1 MRRTALGFLLCS
13 LWSATSAAAQS
24 PLCEPRFWAS
34 TTQRSV
40 EIMLQ
45 RGDDPAAPCPN
56 SREGDTPLHLAAASA
71 NDAGA
76 VRALAAAGGDMTLRN
91 AAGATPFELF
101 MRRYEAHVG
110 GGAGDPTLAALETVF
125 LSGADP
131 ATSRQWR
138 TALDRALESKS
149 SGASLNR
156 SGGGGEPGADPFAAL
171 DQAFAAEVGAE
182 DAAEEEAAAGLA
194 HAEPDDAPV
203 EDPFA
208 ALDRAFAAEVA
219 GDAAEAFAAEV
230 GAEDAEEEAA
240 AGLAHAEPDDV
251 PVEDP
256 FAALDRAFAAAVAGD
271 VADAA
276 ADPVAADGVGA
287 AALAAPVDAETS
299 VNAADAEA
307 TEPATFGAW
316 VRAVNGS
323 VTAAEDAAAAA
334 QASAAGAGSWF
345 ARTAACVGARDRL
358 TRALAR
364 VEALT
369 VGGSRPSFVTSAM
382 GEEAYAELGERL
394 ASARAQSRACDSIE
408 QQR

>member
-1 MRRTALGFLLCS
+1 MRRTALGFLVCS
-13 LWSATSAAAQS
+13 LSSATSAVAQS

-40 EIMLQ
+40 QIMLQ

-101 MRRYEAHVG
+101 MRRYEEHVG
-110 GGAGDPTLAALETVF
+110 GGAEDPTLAALETVF
-125 LSGADP
+125 LSMADP
-131 ATSRQWR
+131 ATRQQWR

-149 SGASLNR
+149 SGASSNR
-156 SGGGGEPGADPFAAL
+156 PGGGKPGADPFATL

-182 DAAEEEAAAGLA
+182 DAEREAAAGLA

-219 GDAAEAFAAEV
+219 GDAAEAFAAGV

-240 AGLAHAEPDDV
+240 ADLAHAEPDDA

-256 FAALDRAFAAAVAGD
+256 FAALDRAFAAEATVDA
-271 VADAA
+271 AHAA

-287 AALAAPVDAETS
+287 AALAVPGDAETG
-299 VNAADAEA
+299 VNAAGAEA
-307 TEPATFGAW
+307 TEPATFAAW
-316 VRAVNGS
+316 VRAVNAS
-323 VTAAEDAAAAA
+323 VSAAEEAAAAA
-334 QASAAGAGSWF
+334 HASAAGAGSWF

-369 VGGSRPSFVTSAM
+369 VGASRPSSVTSAS
-382 GEEAYAELGERL
+382 GEEAYVELGERL
-394 ASARAQSRACDSIE
+394 ESARAQGRACDSIE
-408 QQR
+408 QPR

>member
-45 RGDDPAAPCPN
+45 RGDDSAAPCRN

-76 VRALAAAGGDMTLRN
+76 VRALAAAGGDITLRN

-125 LSGADP
+125 LSLADP
-131 ATSRQWR
+131 ATRQQWR
-138 TALDRALESKS
+138 TALDRALES
-149 SGASLNR
+149 SGASSNR
-156 SGGGGEPGADPFAAL
+156 SGGVGEPGADPFAAL

-182 DAAEEEAAAGLA
+182 DAEEEAAAGLA

-208 ALDRAFAAEVA
+208 ALDRAFATEVA

-230 GAEDAEEEAA
+230 
-240 AGLAHAEPDDV
+240 
-251 PVEDP
+251 EDP
-256 FAALDRAFAAAVAGD
+256 FAALDRAFSAEVAGD

-276 ADPVAADGVGA
+276 ADSVAADGVGA
-287 AALAAPVDAETS
+287 AALAVPVDAETS
-299 VNAADAEA
+299 VNAAGAEA
-307 TEPATFGAW
+307 TEPATFAAW
-316 VRAVNGS
+316 VRAVNAS
-323 VTAAEDAAAAA
+323 VSAAEEAAAAA

>member
-1 MRRTALGFLLCS
+1 
-13 LWSATSAAAQS
+13 
-24 PLCEPRFWAS
+24 
-34 TTQRSV
+34 
-40 EIMLQ
+40 MLQ

-101 MRRYEAHVG
+101 MRRYEAHVVG
-110 GGAGDPTLAALETVF
+110 GGSAEPTLAALETVF
-125 LSGADP
+125 LSLADP
-131 ATSRQWR
+131 ATRQQWR
-138 TALDRALESKS
+138 TALDRALES
-149 SGASLNR
+149 SGALSNR
-156 SGGGGEPGADPFAAL
+156 SGGVGEPGADPFAAL

-182 DAAEEEAAAGLA
+182 GAEEEAAAGLA
-194 HAEPDDAPV
+194 HTEPDDAPV

-208 ALDRAFAAEVA
+208 ALDRAFATEVA
-219 GDAAEAFAAEV
+219 GAAAEAFAAE
-230 GAEDAEEEAA
+230 
-240 AGLAHAEPDDV
+240 
-251 PVEDP
+251 VEDP
-256 FAALDRAFAAAVAGD
+256 FAALDRAFSAEVAGD

-287 AALAAPVDAETS
+287 AALAVPVDAETS
-299 VNAADAEA
+299 VNAAGAEA
-307 TEPATFGAW
+307 TEPATFASW

-334 QASAAGAGSWF
+334 QASAAGSGSWF